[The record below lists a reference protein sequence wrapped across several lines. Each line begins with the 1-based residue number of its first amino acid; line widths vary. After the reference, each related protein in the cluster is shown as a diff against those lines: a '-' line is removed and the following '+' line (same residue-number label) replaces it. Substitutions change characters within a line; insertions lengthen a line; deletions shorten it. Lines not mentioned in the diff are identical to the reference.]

1 MENINF
7 AAICF
12 LISFFYIGLKFPD
25 VDLKIK
31 GLRHRS
37 ILTHSFF
44 LPVILFALHITNT
57 LNVMWQSSID
67 ITGTVIAGL
76 SFGMTL
82 HFLYDLRPK
91 KFVGSALIQ
100 FPFTQGYKKKNA
112 LNAAQTV
119 MWLIGSCIIQS
130 LISVYYISSYYEM
143 VVLFG
148 CTVFTLYFKRNS
160 EKGFYSVIFMFIVI
174 FFLSFYLRS
183 FVATMID
190 LF

>member
-1 MENINF
+1 MFINLV
-7 AAICF
+7 
-12 LISFFYIGLKFPD
+12 LITIFYYIGLRFPD
-25 VDLKIK
+25 IDLKIK

-37 ILTHSFF
+37 IITHSF
-44 LPVILFALHITNT
+44 LLSLVLFIFHKSEMLT
-57 LNVMWQSSID
+57 LIWMKTSD

-100 FPFTQGYKKKNA
+100 FPFTQGYKKRNA
-112 LNAAQTV
+112 LTAPQTV
-119 MWLIGSCIIQS
+119 MWLIVSCIIQS

-143 VVLFG
+143 VILLG
-148 CTVFTLYFKRNS
+148 CTAFTLYFKRNS
-160 EKGFYSVIFMFIVI
+160 EKGFYSVIFMFIII

-183 FVATMID
+183 FAITMID

>member
-12 LISFFYIGLKFPD
+12 FISFFYIGLKFPD

-44 LPVILFALHITNT
+44 LPVILFGLHVTNT
-57 LNVMWQSSID
+57 LNVMWQSSTD

-100 FPFTQGYKKKNA
+100 FPFTQGYKKRNA

-119 MWLIGSCIIQS
+119 MWLIGSSVIQS

-143 VVLFG
+143 TVLIV
-148 CTVFTLYFKRNS
+148 CTACTLYFKRNS
-160 EKGFYSVIFMFIVI
+160 EKGFYSVIFMFIAI
-174 FFLSFYLRS
+174 FFLSFYLRNFTVS
-183 FVATMID
+183 LID

>member
-25 VDLKIK
+25 IDFKIK

-37 ILTHSFF
+37 IVTHSFF
-44 LPVILFALHITNT
+44 LSVILFILHVTNT
-57 LNVMWQSSID
+57 LNVMWQSTTD

-100 FPFTQGYKKKNA
+100 FPFTQGYKKRNA
-112 LNAAQTV
+112 LTATQTV
-119 MWLIGSCIIQS
+119 MWLIGSSIIQS

-143 VVLFG
+143 TVLIG

-160 EKGFYSVIFMFIVI
+160 EKGFYSVIFMFIII
-174 FFLSFYLRS
+174 FFLSFYLRNFTVS
-183 FVATMID
+183 LID